1 MQRVDSQECS
11 VLALGHS
18 YSYSINNMKKMG
30 VLLEDWPAYES
41 VVQELGNNDLPYEL
55 PTIT

>member
-1 MQRVDSQECS
+1 MQRVDSQECC

-18 YSYSINNMKKMG
+18 YSYSINNMKKTG

-41 VVQELGNNDLPYEL
+41 VVQELGNIDLTYTL
-55 PTIT
+55 PVII